1 MIQTWKTGSTIS
13 CLWPPRADHA
23 GVPVMLPRK
32 SDSDMCRDGANTANV
47 RFQHPV
53 DEPGRVHGVSDPRH
67 IADLASLSSNR
78 GQLLAMKERWRW
90 RKLRKSGSQIRGQD
104 KSRASFGHAMVGF
117 LRVCAYGTA
126 EKCHTQR
133 AKLRAAA
140 RFSYGNGYQGR
151 VEAFA
156 SSAAIRSEQI
166 AWTARPSSS
175 TQPPSHVSSSSVMR

>member
-13 CLWPPRADHA
+13 CLWPTSSDHA
-23 GVPVMLPRK
+23 RMPVMLPRK
-32 SDSDMCRDGANTANV
+32 SDSDMCRDGSNTAKV

-104 KSRASFGHAMVGF
+104 KRHASFGHAMVGF
-117 LRVCAYGTA
+117 LRVCAYGMSRI
-126 EKCHTQR
+126 CHTAR
-133 AKLRAAA
+133 TKAA
-140 RFSYGNGYQGR
+140 RSGGFFVWLKTNQG
-151 VEAFA
+151 
-156 SSAAIRSEQI
+156 
-166 AWTARPSSS
+166 
-175 TQPPSHVSSSSVMR
+175 

>member
-104 KSRASFGHAMVGF
+104 KSRASFGHAMACF
-117 LRVCAYGTA
+117 LRLDTYGSFETSHTCGFYSSLFNAILAGIECFAGLAPAPNAPPHHCA
-126 EKCHTQR
+126 
-133 AKLRAAA
+133 
-140 RFSYGNGYQGR
+140 
-151 VEAFA
+151 
-156 SSAAIRSEQI
+156 
-166 AWTARPSSS
+166 
-175 TQPPSHVSSSSVMR
+175 

>member
-47 RFQHPV
+47 RFQNPV

-104 KSRASFGHAMVGF
+104 KSRVSQGEPSSCLHILFCETRRM
-117 LRVCAYGTA
+117 TA
-126 EKCHTQR
+126 RPICR
-133 AKLRAAA
+133 SPRFSAAA
-140 RFSYGNGYQGR
+140 REIIGN
-151 VEAFA
+151 
-156 SSAAIRSEQI
+156 AAR
-166 AWTARPSSS
+166 
-175 TQPPSHVSSSSVMR
+175 

>member
-13 CLWPPRADHA
+13 CLWPTSSDHA
-23 GVPVMLPRK
+23 RMPVMLPRK
-32 SDSDMCRDGANTANV
+32 SDSDMCRDGSNTAKV

-104 KSRASFGHAMVGF
+104 KSGASFWPAMVGF
-117 LRVCAYGTA
+117 LRLRAYGMSRN
-126 EKCHTQR
+126 CHTGR
-133 AKLRAAA
+133 TKTA
-140 RFSYGNGYQGR
+140 RSACFSYGLSEIRGELRLSLR
-151 VEAFA
+151 VRR
-156 SSAAIRSEQI
+156 SARSK
-166 AWTARPSSS
+166 
-175 TQPPSHVSSSSVMR
+175 SHGQRGQAPRCSR